1 MGRSQAADEPAMGR
15 VRGRASGAM
24 RSRVAREVVTQSG
37 IEPAQL
43 DRAWRLPDTLRE
55 AGETA
60 MHAVRAWADP
70 RERELRRRRRARR
83 RSLRWSAAS
92 GITAL
97 GAAGLAVVS
106 APAWAV
112 IVLGS
117 GAAAMVTG
125 AAVSTRN
132 YLQLRRNPLPQA
144 AFVPRRLPP
153 VRSAARGPIARL
165 VRAEAALHALSG
177 RISQGDRMPAEDL
190 ADTVETAASC
200 AAALHALAADIA
212 AMEKTA
218 EVVGEGDSIPGLDL
232 SGQVRVVIARLDS
245 GVIEYEALVAAA
257 GRILAVPESAAVLS
271 ETDWALLNLRES
283 ADRLDG
289 WAQALT
295 ELADSRFRA

>member
-1 MGRSQAADEPAMGR
+1 MGRSRADEPATGR
-15 VRGRASGAM
+15 TRGRSSEAVRA
-24 RSRVAREVVTQSG
+24 RVVREVLSQSG
-37 IEPAQL
+37 IEPEQL
-43 DRAWRLPDTLRE
+43 DRARRLPDTLRE

-112 IVLGS
+112 IVLGG

-132 YLQLRRNPLPQA
+132 YLQLRRNPLPRA

-153 VRSAARGPIARL
+153 VRSAARAPIARL

-177 RISQGDRMPAEDL
+177 RIAQGGRMPAEDL
-190 ADTVETAASC
+190 VDTVETAASC
-200 AAALHALAADIA
+200 AAALHALAADVV

-218 EVVGEGDSIPGLDL
+218 EAVGAAASIPCLDL
-232 SGQVRVVIARLDS
+232 SGQVRAATSRLDS
-245 GVIEYEALVAAA
+245 GVTEYEALVAAA

-295 ELADSRFRA
+295 DLADSRFRG